1 MIPNTYNYYLTT
13 YYNRELTK
21 YDTHK
26 KSELKNI
33 YKSIVQ
39 LSKRSPLFEVKA
51 TEDLQKYVID
61 LKENSRILHNVA
73 ASLSSDEV
81 GKSGFAKKTA
91 DSSDPDVLTTRFVGD
106 DDVPSDTSYKIEVQN
121 LAEPQVNTGYALDPD
136 ILSASTGSYSFD
148 LNIGDYTYEFQ
159 FQIKDDDTNISVQE
173 KVNHL
178 INRSSIG
185 VKSSIITDKNGNTAL
200 QLTSDSTGI
209 PENRSIIFSISD
221 SSPDSDNNAIQYLGL
236 NRITN
241 SPADAS
247 FRINDSEKTSS
258 SNTFTV
264 NKTFEITLQGV
275 SKKGSSAEISFK
287 PDVDSILE
295 NVSNLINSYN
305 SVIDFAGKPTIF
317 ADESNRLFRDLSS
330 TAKNHQ
336 NALDSA
342 GLTVQ
347 PDGKIQLDESLLVQ
361 SISEGSFE
369 DTLDELDNFKKELL
383 AKANKISLNPMDYV
397 KKKMISYPNPVSS
410 KVFPNPYVTSIYSGM
425 MFDGYL

>member
-1 MIPNTYNYYLTT
+1 MITNTYNYYLTT

-81 GKSGFAKKTA
+81 GKSGFTKKTA
-91 DSSDPDVLTTRFVGD
+91 ASSNPDVLTARFVGD
-106 DDVPSDTSYKIEVQN
+106 DDVPSDASYKIEVQN

-159 FQIKDDDTNISVQE
+159 FQVKDDDTNASVQQ

-185 VKSSIITDKNGNTAL
+185 VRSSIITDKNGNTAL
-200 QLTSDSTGI
+200 QLTSDSTGV
-209 PENRSIIFSISD
+209 PENRNIIFSV
-221 SSPDSDNNAIQYLGL
+221 SSSGSDNDAIQYLGL

-247 FRINDSEKTSS
+247 FRINGSEKTAS

-264 NKTFEITLQGV
+264 NKTFEVTLQGV
-275 SKKGSSAEISFK
+275 TPENESTEISFK

-305 SVIDFAGKPTIF
+305 SVIDFAGKPTLF
-317 ADESNRLFRDLSS
+317 AAESNRLFRDLSS
-330 TAKNHQ
+330 IAKNHQ
-336 NALDSA
+336 NTLDSA

-369 DTLDELDNFKKELL
+369 DTLDELDNFKKELM

-397 KKKMISYPNPVSS
+397 KKKMISYPNPISS

>member
-1 MIPNTYNYYLTT
+1 MITNTYNYYLTT

-81 GKSGFAKKTA
+81 GKSGFTKKTA
-91 DSSDPDVLTTRFVGD
+91 ASSNPDVLTARFVGD
-106 DDVPSDTSYKIEVQN
+106 DDVPSDASYKIEVQN
-121 LAEPQVNTGYALDPD
+121 LAEPQVNTGYTLDPD

-159 FQIKDDDTNISVQE
+159 FQVKDDDTNASVQQ

-185 VKSSIITDKNGNTAL
+185 VRSSIITDKNGNTAL
-200 QLTSDSTGI
+200 QLTSDSTGV
-209 PENRSIIFSISD
+209 PENRNIIFSV
-221 SSPDSDNNAIQYLGL
+221 SSSGSDNDAIQYLGL

-247 FRINDSEKTSS
+247 FRINGSEKTAS

-264 NKTFEITLQGV
+264 NKTFEVTLQGV
-275 SKKGSSAEISFK
+275 TPENESTEISFK

-305 SVIDFAGKPTIF
+305 SVIDFAGKPTLF
-317 ADESNRLFRDLSS
+317 AAESNRLFRDLSS
-330 TAKNHQ
+330 IAKNHQ
-336 NALDSA
+336 NTLDSA

-369 DTLDELDNFKKELL
+369 DTLDELDNFKKELM

-397 KKKMISYPNPVSS
+397 KKKMISYPNPISS